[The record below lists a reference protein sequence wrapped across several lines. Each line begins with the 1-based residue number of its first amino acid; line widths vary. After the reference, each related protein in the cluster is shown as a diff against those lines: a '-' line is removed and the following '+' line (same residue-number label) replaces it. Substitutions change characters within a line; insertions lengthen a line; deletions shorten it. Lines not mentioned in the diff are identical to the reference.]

1 MQEAQK
7 ILYIILQKIMIIEE
21 QNIYYQVERDKQT
34 IIHINQEVGKCI

>member
-21 QNIYYQVERDKQT
+21 SNIYYQVGRGKQT
-34 IIHINQEVGKCI
+34 IANLVMEQQ